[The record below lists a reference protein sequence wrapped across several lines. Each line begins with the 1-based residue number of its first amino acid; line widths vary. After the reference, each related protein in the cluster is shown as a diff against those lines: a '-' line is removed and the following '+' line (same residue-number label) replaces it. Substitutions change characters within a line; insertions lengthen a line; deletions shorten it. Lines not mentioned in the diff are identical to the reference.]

1 MKLLQGKSVCIALGG
16 RLVLNQIDFEIRAGE
31 MLGLI
36 GPNGAG
42 KTTLL
47 RLLAGL
53 LSPDTGR
60 LMLDG
65 IAYSKLSPEAR
76 ARKIA
81 YLAQHGTAHWPMS
94 VERIVALGRLPH
106 LSSWQGPDRRDDK
119 IIQQVMKQ
127 TDIAHLQQR
136 SFSALSGGEQARVL
150 LARALAA
157 EPEILLVDEPVA
169 ALDPAHQ
176 LEVMSLL
183 RSYCDQGGAVVVI
196 LHDLQLASHFCH
208 RLQLLFNQTTLAT
221 GPVEEVLAP
230 AYIEAAFGITI
241 IPGSEQA
248 ADAFSLTWKRLP
260 SEEC

>member
-1 MKLLQGKSVCIALGG
+1 MKLLQGKGVCISLGG
-16 RLVLNQIDFEIRAGE
+16 RSVLHQIDIEIRAGE

-53 LSPDTGR
+53 LSPDRGR

-65 IAYSKLSPEAR
+65 ITYNKLSPEVR

-81 YLAQHGTAHWPMS
+81 YLAQNGTAHWPMS

-106 LSSWQGPDRRDDK
+106 LSSWQGPGKKDEE
-119 IIQQVMKQ
+119 IIRQVMNQ
-127 TDIAHLQQR
+127 TDIVHLEQR
-136 SFSALSGGEQARVL
+136 LFNALSGGEQARVL

-157 EPEILLVDEPVA
+157 EPDILLVDEPVS

-183 RSYCDQGGAVVVI
+183 RSYCDQGGAVVVV
-196 LHDLQLASHFCH
+196 LHDLRLASHYCH

-221 GPVEEVLAP
+221 GSVEEVLAP
-230 AYIEAAFGITI
+230 ANVEEAFGITI
-241 IPGSEQA
+241 IPGSEQVS
-248 ADAFSLTWKRLP
+248 DAFALTWKRRQTYD
-260 SEEC
+260 